1 MTEVK
6 RDPLLV
12 ISSLKKINALEW
24 NRLSGTVQND
34 TMHWRLLANSE
45 RHVAPPPLPHRPT
58 SPPRPDAANGVESVV
73 ENVESIEQQ
82 KRSLRLAFAALKAQS
97 TSSLLL
103 TWNEPITKNPQRLLF
118 FNDTRA
124 LPWRRNACRDSRPFL
139 ARFPRN
145 SLNNFKNLKTLSMI
159 RLRLNYY
166 TLCGS

>member
-1 MTEVK
+1 
-6 RDPLLV
+6 
-12 ISSLKKINALEW
+12 
-24 NRLSGTVQND
+24 
-34 TMHWRLLANSE
+34 MHWNEIDYLELFKMIQCIDDCLLTLNGMLHHRLYPIAL
-45 RHVAPPPLPHRPT
+45 PP
-58 SPPRPDAANGVESVV
+58 PPRPDAANGVESVV